1 MSFFCGIQTQIFA
14 LRAYYRDIKPAN
26 LLILPQER
34 DGTFSIKF
42 TDFDS
47 AKSLDGH
54 QKAAI
59 TAGMFTMLYLDPHL
73 AKLMTEELMVSFMEY
88 LNHDV
93 FAIALV
99 FYQILCK
106 GKHLFQGSNN
116 METIAKM
123 NQNDRTNLINA
134 KIDELAK
141 NAIWTMTQPN
151 PQDRITMEQAKK
163 VPYFDSK
170 SDLIQGLFDLNEA
183 MINMGK
189 SPRGKKIKEEF
200 NKTFFMVL
208 DCKWKDLPF
217 VAPELLKNS
226 KYSNSLSCYL
236 RFVRNLL
243 AHAGQNQATL
253 KRHFRK
259 RVTAEELLDK
269 VQHSNPRTLVHGH
282 WFAKEFFPDLPI
294 ARKFPQQCAKA
305 YSEMMEMVRSRIG
318 DDEAMMKKRREI
330 CPEEG
335 EDTNT
340 ASAREERTPLT
351 TSPGAVG
358 HDVTINGFL
367 RSLQELV
374 VKSEPNFKSLK
385 VMVLWTDGES

>member
-1 MSFFCGIQTQIFA
+1 MSFVGGSQTQVFA
-14 LRAYYRDIKPAN
+14 PLAYYRDIKPAN
-26 LLILPQER
+26 LLISPQER
-34 DGTFSIKF
+34 DGTFSTKF

-47 AKSLDGH
+47 AKSLDED

-73 AKLMTEELMVSFMEY
+73 AKLMTQELMVSFMEY
-88 LNHDV
+88 VNHDV

-106 GKHLFQGSNN
+106 GEHLFQGSNN
-116 METIAKM
+116 METISKM

-151 PQDRITMEQAKK
+151 PRDRITMEQAKK
-163 VPYFDSK
+163 IPYFDSK

-183 MINMGK
+183 MINMGRSTK
-189 SPRGKKIKEEF
+189 AKNMKEEF

-208 DCKWKDLPF
+208 DCKWKELPF

-226 KYSNSLSCYL
+226 KYSDSLSCYL

-243 AHAGQNQATL
+243 AHAGQNQVAL
-253 KRHFRK
+253 KKHFRTG
-259 RVTAEELLDK
+259 VTAEDLLDK
-269 VQHSNPRTLVHGH
+269 VQHSNPRTLVHCH
-282 WFAKEFFPDLPI
+282 WFAKEFFPDLPM
-294 ARKFPQQCAKA
+294 ARKLPQQCAKA
-305 YSEMMEMVRSRIG
+305 YSDMMEMVRSEIG
-318 DDEAMMKKRREI
+318 DDEAMVKKRKEI
-330 CPEEG
+330 CPDEG

-340 ASAREERTPLT
+340 ASATEESTSQT
-351 TSPGAVG
+351 ISPGAVG

-385 VMVLWTDGES
+385 VIEHMME